1 MTSRTRSKNFCI
13 GNGEKTGFAFPLRS
27 ATFAKTTKS
36 LRYTLKYFTKLN
48 EIYSK
53 KYGYVSVLF
62 FSSSVGCATSK
73 HESHQKNGEHTAISS
88 PYAVTVAS

>member
-1 MTSRTRSKNFCI
+1 MVKRPVSL
-13 GNGEKTGFAFPLRS
+13 FPYEVLRLQ
-27 ATFAKTTKS
+27 K
-36 LRYTLKYFTKLN
+36 LQNRYATLKYFTKLN
-48 EIYSK
+48 EFYSK

>member
-1 MTSRTRSKNFCI
+1 MKRPVSL
-13 GNGEKTGFAFPLRS
+13 FPYEELGLQ
-27 ATFAKTTKS
+27 K
-36 LRYTLKYFTKLN
+36 LQNRYATLKYFTKLN